1 MQKFITNNNTETQ
14 NTGQYF
20 ASEILTKKPGKQAVI
35 LALKGDL
42 GAGKTTFLQG
52 FAKGLGITEVINSP
66 TFIIMK
72 KFKIPTKTILKK
84 RRSSVLRYEFFYH
97 FDLYRLENQKDLEFL
112 HFKEIIS
119 DPKNIVA
126 VEWPEKIAGIL
137 PKNTISIN
145 FNHLEEG
152 KRELTVSK

>member
-52 FAKGLGITEVINSP
+52 FAKGLGITEVVNSP
-66 TFIIMK
+66 TFVILK
-72 KFKIPTKTILKK
+72 KFKITRNKKQETITK
-84 RRSSVLRYEFFYH
+84 RFENFYH
-97 FDLYRLENQKDLEFL
+97 IDCYRLDSPEEILQLD
-112 HFKEIIS
+112 FKEI
-119 DPKNIVA
+119 
-126 VEWPEKIAGIL
+126 
-137 PKNTISIN
+137 
-145 FNHLEEG
+145 
-152 KRELTVSK
+152 